1 MCWLHVH
8 DIRQMR
14 KCMKE
19 VVCKLTCS
27 VVSMS
32 RGAEVSS
39 SRLQTWCMSEG
50 RPRLVTAYSR
60 GGNRLK
66 SRAPMHP
73 SSLP

>member
-1 MCWLHVH
+1 MRVH
-8 DIRQMR
+8 DIGQMR
-14 KCMKE
+14 RCRQQ
-19 VVCKLTCS
+19 VVRKLTCS

-32 RGAEVSS
+32 KGAEVSS
-39 SRLQTWCMSEG
+39 SKLHTCCMSDG

-66 SRAPMHP
+66 RRAPMHP

>member
-1 MCWLHVH
+1 MHVH
-8 DIRQMR
+8 DTGQIRR
-14 KCMKE
+14 CMQE
-19 VVCKLTCS
+19 LVCKLTCS

-39 SRLQTWCMSEG
+39 SKLHTCCMSEG

-60 GGNRLK
+60 GGNRPK

>member
-1 MCWLHVH
+1 MHVR
-8 DIRQMR
+8 DIGQERR
-14 KCMKE
+14 CMQE
-19 VVCKLTCS
+19 VVRKLTCS

-39 SRLQTWCMSEG
+39 NKLQTCCMSEG